1 MTRDVDVVVVGLGPG
16 GEDVAGSLASAGLV
30 VVGVEAEL
38 VGGECPYWACVP
50 SKMMIRAANVVAD
63 ARRAPLLAGTV
74 SLVPDFSVVA
84 RRIRDEATDDW
95 DDKVAADR
103 FTGKGGILV
112 RGRGEL
118 VSRDTVRVGDEEY
131 RARRGI
137 VIATGSS
144 PVIPPIEGLA
154 ETPYWT
160 NREAV
165 SATEAPSSLVVLG
178 GGAVGCEL
186 AQVFARF
193 GSKVTIIEA
202 GDRLLPGEV
211 AAAGELIGSVFA
223 AEGIA
228 VRTGDAVTAV
238 SHDGTQF
245 RVVTGAGSVEAE
257 RLLVAT
263 GRRANLR
270 NLGLGTAGLS
280 EDLRV
285 LPVDGQLVAAPGIW
299 AVGDVT
305 GAGAFTH
312 TAIYQAG
319 IATQAILGTPTAD
332 ADYRALPRVTF
343 TDPEVGAVGLTPDAA
358 REQGRRVRVGT
369 VQVSVT
375 SRGWIHG
382 PGNDGFIQVVEDAD
396 EGVLVGAT
404 SVGPEGGEVLGMLS
418 VAVQAR
424 VPVRELGSTIFAY
437 PTFHRGVADALRALT
452 DDPQ

>member
-1 MTRDVDVVVVGLGPG
+1 M
-16 GEDVAGSLASAGLV
+16 
-30 VVGVEAEL
+30 
-38 VGGECPYWACVP
+38 
-50 SKMMIRAANVVAD
+50 
-63 ARRAPLLAGTV
+63 
-74 SLVPDFSVVA
+74 
-84 RRIRDEATDDW
+84 
-95 DDKVAADR
+95 
-103 FTGKGGILV
+103 
-112 RGRGEL
+112 
-118 VSRDTVRVGDEEY
+118 
-131 RARRGI
+131 
-137 VIATGSS
+137 
-144 PVIPPIEGLA
+144 
-154 ETPYWT
+154 
-160 NREAV
+160 
-165 SATEAPSSLVVLG
+165 
-178 GGAVGCEL
+178 
-186 AQVFARF
+186 FARF

-238 SHDGTQF
+238 SHDGTKF

-285 LPVDGQLVAAPGIW
+285 LPVDGQLAVAPGIW

-358 REQGRRVRVGT
+358 RAQGRRVRVGT
-369 VQVSVT
+369 VQVSAT

-404 SVGPEGGEVLGMLS
+404 SVGPEGGEVLGLLS

-424 VPVRELGSTIFAY
+424 MPVHELRSTIFAY